1 MSPGDVETIFL
12 LVLFS
17 LLEYSKGRYRLLGAI
32 SAVHFLLYRVQYAFS
47 ALVFLI
53 SVKPRKRL
61 LCTLSFGF
69 ENPENSMMQKKT
81 GHNAMILFLN
91 TRSCDLQLESFKIQ
105 DVSESKVPVH
115 A

>member
-1 MSPGDVETIFL
+1 MLKQYPYRY
-12 LVLFS
+12 FS
-17 LLEYSKGRYRLLGAI
+17 AYLSIQTGRYRVLGAI
-32 SAVHFLLYRVQYAFS
+32 SAVHFLLYAFS
-47 ALVFLI
+47 ALVIYFLI
-53 SVKPRKRL
+53 SVKSRKKL

-69 ENPENSMMQKKT
+69 ENPENSMMQNKT

-91 TRSCDLQLESFKIQ
+91 IRSCDLQLESFKIQ